1 MEADAGGLKTKKE
14 MAGLKKWIALLLTA
28 VMTASLAACGNNQ
41 NTGGGADTVAET
53 EETGSQ
59 EQTESETE
67 EARQEAEPVSEEAF
81 DGERVLIVYYSY
93 SGVTKGVSQRL
104 QQKTGGDLL
113 ELIPAE
119 PYSEDMYEASDRAEE
134 ERESGNLP
142 ELTGELPSV
151 DNYDVILVGGPV
163 WSETLAPPVMT
174 YLEQTDFTGKIVAP
188 FWTYNNNE
196 GAYGED
202 VRSQI
207 RNGDV
212 REGLGLS
219 HVSSYEEG
227 DLNRELDEWLGQAGL
242 SGTGNP
248 ASAEDDTEVEAA
260 SGEETPVK
268 ITIGSAEIEAVLN
281 GSEGARELASM
292 LPVTLSMTRMGEHEY
307 YGSLENALTHTE
319 ELQTGYTV
327 GDLAF
332 WTPGDLLALY
342 FDEPEDAPEGL
353 MILGRITTELSV
365 FDDLGSQ
372 EKVVIELAE

>member
-1 MEADAGGLKTKKE
+1 M
-14 MAGLKKWIALLLTA
+14 KKWMALFLTA
-28 VMTASLAACGNNQ
+28 AMSVTLAACGNNQ
-41 NTGGGADTVAET
+41 NREGSQADSAAET
-53 EETGSQ
+53 EETSQ
-59 EQTESETE
+59 AESVAEETGLETESASGDIE
-67 EARQEAEPVSEEAF
+67 EGQEESV
-81 DGERVLIVYYSY
+81 GERVLIAYYSY
-93 SGVTKGVSQRL
+93 SGVTKGISQRL

-113 ELIPAE
+113 ELVPAE

-142 ELTGELPSV
+142 ELTGELPSIN
-151 DNYDVILVGGPV
+151 NYDVILVGGPV
-163 WSETLAPPVMT
+163 WSETLAPPVMS
-174 YLEQTDFTGKIVAP
+174 YLEQTDFSGKTVAP

-207 RNGDV
+207 RNGEL

-219 HVSSYEEG
+219 NVSSYEED
-227 DLNRELDEWLGQAGL
+227 DLNQELDEWLEQVGIAGTP
-242 SGTGNP
+242 G
-248 ASAEDDTEVEAA
+248 AA
-260 SGEETPVK
+260 AVSSGEEIPVK
-268 ITIGSAEIEAVLN
+268 ITIGNTEIEAVLN
-281 GSEGARELASM
+281 GSEGAKELASM

-307 YGSLENALTHTE
+307 YGSLETALTHTE

-353 MILGRITTELSV
+353 MILGHITTDLSV
-365 FDDLGSQ
+365 FDELGSP
-372 EKVVIELAE
+372 EEVVIELAQ